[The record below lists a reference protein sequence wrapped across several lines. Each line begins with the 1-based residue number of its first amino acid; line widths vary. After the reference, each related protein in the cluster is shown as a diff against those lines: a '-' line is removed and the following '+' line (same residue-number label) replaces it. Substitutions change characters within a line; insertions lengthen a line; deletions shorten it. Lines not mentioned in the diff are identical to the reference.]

1 MKRKA
6 LIAVVGVFLLGLM
19 GGAVIGNV
27 FPARELWGGPWRPHR
42 EGGHH
47 WSGKKQASSGRY
59 LHMLQR
65 KLDLSEQQ
73 MGEIGPLLGQARQ
86 NLYRERIRSHEEAD
100 RIIMEFHK
108 KIVPSLDD
116 SQARR
121 LQDLTDDFRERRAQK
136 RQRWMSRVE
145 SRRTGS
151 ARLPLGT
158 PRQTRNPH
166 ASNP

>member
-27 FPARELWGGPWRPHR
+27 FPVRELWGNPWRHHR
-42 EGGHH
+42 EAGKH

-59 LHMLQR
+59 LRMLQR
-65 KLDLSEQQ
+65 KLDLSEGQ
-73 MGEIGPLLGQARQ
+73 MAEIGPLLGQARRD
-86 NLYRERIRSHEEAD
+86 LYQARIRSHEEAN

-108 KIVPSLDD
+108 KIVPSLDE

-121 LQDLTDDFRERRAQK
+121 LQDLTDDFRERRAKK
-136 RQRWMSRVE
+136 RERWMSRLE
-145 SRRTGS
+145 SRRRGE
-151 ARLPLGT
+151 
-158 PRQTRNPH
+158 
-166 ASNP
+166 